1 MPLVEPPEV
10 LVNIFD
16 EFPLVVSNDKKYI
29 ATNTFLG
36 GYLKVDTDINLV
48 LSGWYSLITKLY
60 QELEIHSLGG
70 GMFIFIP
77 SEIKKIKIPKTK
89 NINLGY
95 LKNLNKNLIKG
106 DLNKVFEDSNEL
118 VLKKLLNLNK
128 SEINNIYD
136 YISILE
142 SWRIPK

>member
-1 MPLVEPPEV
+1 
-10 LVNIFD
+10 
-16 EFPLVVSNDKKYI
+16 
-29 ATNTFLG
+29 
-36 GYLKVDTDINLV
+36 
-48 LSGWYSLITKLY
+48 
-60 QELEIHSLGG
+60 
-70 GMFIFIP
+70 MFIFIP
-77 SEIKKIKIPKTK
+77 SEIKIKIPKTK

-106 DLNKVFEDSNEL
+106 DLNKVFDDSNEL